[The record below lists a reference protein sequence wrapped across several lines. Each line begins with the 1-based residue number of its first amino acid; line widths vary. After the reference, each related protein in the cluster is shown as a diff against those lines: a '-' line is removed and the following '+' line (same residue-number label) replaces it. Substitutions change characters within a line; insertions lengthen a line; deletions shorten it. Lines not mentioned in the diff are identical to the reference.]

1 VTLAANASPLGGA
14 GATPMKPLAILCG
27 GGDFPIQVAQAAL
40 QQGRNPV
47 MVGVVGAADKRIE
60 AFPHFWVHM
69 GEVGK
74 LFRSL
79 KERDIGE
86 IAIVGAMTRPE
97 FSDLRLDWGALRR
110 FSGLASLFRGG
121 DNRLLVGIAGFFE
134 KEGVAVVGVHQIA
147 PQLLVSPG
155 ALSALAP
162 SAQAQA
168 DARIGTGL
176 IAALSPWDRAPP
188 PVVGPRGGLDAGQA
202 VVVANGRVLAV
213 EAAEGTDAMLA
224 RIADLRAA
232 HRLRLRGKAGVLVK
246 APKRDQD
253 MRLDMPAVG
262 LRTIEGARRA
272 ELEGIAL
279 SSGRVLIA
287 DRAAFVRAAD
297 EAGLFVF
304 GLET

>member
-168 DARIGTGL
+168 DARIGAGL
-176 IAALSPWDRAPP
+176 IAALSPF
-188 PVVGPRGGLDAGQA
+188 DAGQA

>member
-176 IAALSPWDRAPP
+176 IAALSPF
-188 PVVGPRGGLDAGQA
+188 DAGQA

-262 LRTIEGARRA
+262 LKTIEGAKRA

>member
-168 DARIGTGL
+168 DARIGAGL
-176 IAALSPWDRAPP
+176 IAALSPWGA
-188 PVVGPRGGLDAGQA
+188 GPA

>member
-1 VTLAANASPLGGA
+1 LAPDAPPPAA
-14 GATPMKPLAILCG
+14 RAAPMKRLAILCG
-27 GGDFPIQVAQAAL
+27 GGDFPIQVARAAI
-40 QQGRNPV
+40 QQGRDPIL
-47 MVGVVGAADKRIE
+47 VGIVGAADARIE
-60 AFPHFWVHM
+60 VFQHFWVHM

-79 KERDIGE
+79 KERGIVE

-97 FSDLRLDWGALRR
+97 FADLRLDWGALRR
-110 FSGLASLFRGG
+110 LAGLASLFRGG
-121 DNRLLVGIAGFFE
+121 DNRLLVGIARFFE
-134 KEGVAVVGVHQIA
+134 NEGVAVVGVHQIA

-162 SAQAQA
+162 SAQAQV
-168 DARIGTGL
+168 DARQGGAL
-176 IAALSPWDRAPP
+176 IDALSSF
-188 PVVGPRGGLDAGQA
+188 DAGQA
-202 VVVANGRVLAV
+202 VVIANGRVVAI

-224 RIADLRAA
+224 RVAELRTA
-232 HRLRLRGKAGVLVK
+232 HRLRFKGRAGVLVK

-262 LRTIEGARRA
+262 LKTIEAAKRA
-272 ELEGIAL
+272 QLEGIAL
-279 SSGRVLIA
+279 AAGRVLIA
-287 DRAAFVRAAD
+287 DRAPFKRAAD

>member
-1 VTLAANASPLGGA
+1 VSLAANASRAGST

-47 MVGVVGAADKRIE
+47 MVGVVGAADERIE

-79 KERDIGE
+79 KERNIGE

-97 FSDLRLDWGALRR
+97 FADLRLDWGALRR
-110 FSGLASLFRGG
+110 LAGLASLFRGG

-147 PQLLVSPG
+147 PQLLVSAG
-155 ALSALAP
+155 VLSALSP

-168 DARIGTGL
+168 DARIGAGL
-176 IAALSPWDRAPP
+176 IAALSPF
-188 PVVGPRGGLDAGQA
+188 DAGQA
-202 VVVANGRVLAV
+202 AVVANGRVLAV

-232 HRLRLRGKAGVLVK
+232 HRLRLRGRTGVLVK

-262 LRTIEGARRA
+262 LKTIESAKRA
-272 ELEGIAL
+272 ELGGIAL
-279 SSGRVLIA
+279 SAGRVLIA

>member
-1 VTLAANASPLGGA
+1 MTLAANASPLGGA

-168 DARIGTGL
+168 DARIGAGL
-176 IAALSPWDRAPP
+176 IAALSPF
-188 PVVGPRGGLDAGQA
+188 DAGQA

-297 EAGLFVF
+297 EARLFVF

>member
-1 VTLAANASPLGGA
+1 MNLAANASRPGA
-14 GATPMKPLAILCG
+14 LARRRMKPLAILCG
-27 GGDFPIQVAQAAL
+27 GGDFPVEVARAAIER
-40 QQGRNPV
+40 GRDPV
-47 MVGVVGAADKRIE
+47 MVGIVGAADARIE

-79 KERDIGE
+79 KERGIVE

-97 FSDLRLDWGALRR
+97 FADLRLDWGAVRR
-110 FSGLASLFRGG
+110 LAGLASLFRGG
-121 DNRLLVGIAGFFE
+121 DNRLLVGIARFFE

-147 PQLLVSPG
+147 PQLLVSAG
-155 ALSALAP
+155 ALSALSP
-162 SAQAQA
+162 SAPAQA
-168 DARIGTGL
+168 DARQGAAL
-176 IAALSPWDRAPP
+176 IDALSPF
-188 PVVGPRGGLDAGQA
+188 DAGQA

-213 EAAEGTDAMLA
+213 EAAEGTDSMIA

-232 HRLRLRGKAGVLVK
+232 RRLRLKGKAGVLVK

-262 LRTIEGARRA
+262 LKTIEGAKRA

-279 SSGRVLIA
+279 AAGRVLIA
-287 DRAAFVRAAD
+287 DRVSFARAAD
-297 EAGLFVF
+297 EAGLFAF

>member
-1 VTLAANASPLGGA
+1 MSWASNASRPGGA
-14 GATPMKPLAILCG
+14 GAAQMRPLAILCG
-27 GGDFPIQVAQAAL
+27 GGDFPIQVAQAAIK
-40 QQGRNPV
+40 QGRDPV
-47 MVGVVGAADKRIE
+47 MVGIVGAADARIE

-79 KERDIGE
+79 KERGIVE

-97 FSDLRLDWGALRR
+97 FADLRLDWGALRR
-110 FSGLASLFRGG
+110 LAGLASLFRGG
-121 DNRLLVGIAGFFE
+121 DNHLLVGIARFFE
-134 KEGVAVVGVHQIA
+134 NEGVAVVGVHQIA

-162 SAQAQA
+162 SAPALA
-168 DARIGTGL
+168 DARQGGALIG
-176 IAALSPWDRAPP
+176 ALSPFD
-188 PVVGPRGGLDAGQA
+188 VGQA
-202 VVVANGRVLAV
+202 VVVANGRVLAI
-213 EAAEGTDAMLA
+213 EAAEGTDSMLA
-224 RIADLRAA
+224 RVADLRGTR
-232 HRLRLRGKAGVLVK
+232 RLRFKGRAGVLVK

-262 LRTIEGARRA
+262 LKTIEGAKRA
-272 ELEGIAL
+272 QLEGIAL
-279 SSGRVLIA
+279 AAGRVLIV
-287 DRAAFVRAAD
+287 DRTAFARAAD

>member
-1 VTLAANASPLGGA
+1 
-14 GATPMKPLAILCG
+14 
-27 GGDFPIQVAQAAL
+27 
-40 QQGRNPV
+40 
-47 MVGVVGAADKRIE
+47 
-60 AFPHFWVHM
+60 M

-79 KERDIGE
+79 RERDIGE

-110 FSGLASLFRGG
+110 LSGLASLFRGG

-155 ALSALAP
+155 ALGALSP

-168 DARIGTGL
+168 DARIGAGL
-176 IAALSPWDRAPP
+176 IAALSPF
-188 PVVGPRGGLDAGQA
+188 DAGQA

-232 HRLRLRGKAGVLVK
+232 RRLRLKGKAGVLVK

-262 LRTIEGARRA
+262 LKTIEGAKRA
-272 ELEGIAL
+272 ELEGVAL

-297 EAGLFVF
+297 EARLFVF